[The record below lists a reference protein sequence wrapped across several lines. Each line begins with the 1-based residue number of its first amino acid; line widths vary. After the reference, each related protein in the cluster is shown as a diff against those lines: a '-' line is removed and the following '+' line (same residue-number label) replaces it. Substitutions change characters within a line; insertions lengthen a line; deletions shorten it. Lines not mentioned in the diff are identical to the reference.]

1 MVVVFRKSQISIFI
15 MSRDLII
22 ILFTLPFKVRQV
34 YVTHLIRDRIPDFAD
49 GDKIEF
55 GEFRLLE
62 K

>member
-1 MVVVFRKSQISIFI
+1 

-22 ILFTLPFKVRQV
+22 ILFTLPFKVRQQV

>member
-1 MVVVFRKSQISIFI
+1 

-55 GEFRLLE
+55 GEFGLLE